1 MKAERR
7 ADWALFWGE
16 SKPNEFSGVE
26 HHASKY
32 LSWCLAWRGT
42 AAVPYHS
49 AALADFRRFSL
60 WEADQKL
67 CFGSGSVSRKPEMSW
82 KLNAKP

>member
-26 HHASKY
+26 HHLSKY
-32 LSWCLAWRGT
+32 LSWCLAWRGR
-42 AAVPYHS
+42 AAAPVTRGH
-49 AALADFRRFSL
+49 LRFSPR
-60 WEADQKL
+60 EADQKL
-67 CFGSGSVSRKPEMSW
+67 CFGSAFVSRKPEMSW
-82 KLNAKP
+82 KLNARP